1 MFEQSGGIEMN
12 LQELLEKDRERLSAS
27 LHQAGTPDQAV
38 PVIESEYDRMLYEYN
53 EGCSD
58 DFERR
63 CASVILQSARMSVP
77 LIDTIGET
85 KIWEQGGK
93 LLTDESK
100 KVRLSALALLIA
112 GVVLI
117 AASVLVLAGTD
128 QTLNKL
134 FASPAILAALI
145 IGLACLFFAGLFFRK
160 TTKASYSEKQLK
172 AEPRIDAE
180 RIYRC
185 MHAVALVADRNI
197 ADAIAARKLEDE
209 QSHQEPAADK
219 TDLSLYSDLLEA
231 QLAKDGE
238 YALDQISKVPFYL
251 HQKGIEA
258 VAYTEENRSWFDVI
272 PGEKQ
277 ETIRPALVK
286 DGRLLKKGIVSGEFV

>member
-1 MFEQSGGIEMN
+1 MNMN
-12 LQELLEKDRERLSAS
+12 LQELLEKDRERLLAS
-27 LHQAGTPDQAV
+27 LRQAGTPEQAV
-38 PVIESEYDRMLYEYN
+38 PVIESEYDRLLYAYN
-53 EGCSD
+53 EHCDD

-63 CASVILQSARMSVP
+63 CASMILQSARMSVP

-93 LLTDESK
+93 LLTDESR
-100 KVRLSALALLIA
+100 KVRLSALLLLAGGIILLTASIA
-112 GVVLI
+112 
-117 AASVLVLAGTD
+117 VLAGIETA
-128 QTLNKL
+128 LNRL
-134 FASPAILAALI
+134 FATPSILFALLA
-145 IGLACLFFAGLFFRK
+145 GLVCLFLGGLFFRK

-172 AEPRIDAE
+172 AEPRIDAD
-180 RIYRC
+180 RIYRAL
-185 MHAVALVADRNI
+185 HAVLLVADRNI
-197 ADAIAARKLEDE
+197 ADAVSLKRLEE
-209 QSHQEPAADK
+209 VQSAQEPAENKA
-219 TDLSLYSDLLEA
+219 DLSLYSDLLEA

-258 VAYTEENRSWFDVI
+258 VAYSEENRSWFDVI

-286 DGRLLKKGIVSGEFV
+286 DGRLLKKGIVSGK

>member
-1 MFEQSGGIEMN
+1 MN
-12 LQELLEKDRERLSAS
+12 LQEILEKDRERLIAS
-27 LHQAGTPDQAV
+27 LRQAGTPDQAV

-53 EGCSD
+53 EQCSD
-58 DFERR
+58 DYQRR
-63 CASVILQSARMSVP
+63 CASMILQSARMSVP

-93 LLTDESK
+93 LISGESK
-100 KVRLSALALLIA
+100 KVRMPAVLLLVCGIVIILASAA
-112 GVVLI
+112 
-117 AASVLVLAGTD
+117 VLAGPEEA
-128 QTLNKL
+128 LNNV
-134 FASPAILAALI
+134 FEMPAIGGGFILGI
-145 IGLACLFFAGLFFRK
+145 VFLFLSGLFFRK
-160 TTKASYSEKQLK
+160 TTKASYSDKELK

-180 RIYRC
+180 KIWRS

-197 ADAIAARKLEDE
+197 TDALAAKRLEEE
-209 QSHQEPAADK
+209 QNGQEPAEDK
-219 TDLSLYSDLLEA
+219 TDLALYSDLLEA

-258 VAYTEENRSWFDVI
+258 MEYSEEYRSWFDVI
-272 PGEKQ
+272 PGEKK

-286 DGRLLKKGIVSGEFV
+286 DGRLLKKGIVSGDF

>member
-1 MFEQSGGIEMN
+1 MIHMN
-12 LQELLEKDRERLSAS
+12 LQELLEKDRERLLAS
-27 LHQAGTPDQAV
+27 LRQAGTPEHAV
-38 PVIESEYDRMLYEYN
+38 PVIESEYDRLLYAYN
-53 EGCSD
+53 EHCED

-63 CASVILQSARMSVP
+63 CASMILQSARMSVP

-93 LLTDESK
+93 LLTNESR
-100 KVRLSALALLIA
+100 KVRLAAILLLAGGIILLTASIA
-112 GVVLI
+112 
-117 AASVLVLAGTD
+117 VLAGIETA
-128 QTLNKL
+128 LNRL
-134 FASPAILAALI
+134 FATPSILIALLA
-145 IGLACLFFAGLFFRK
+145 GLVCVFLGGLFFRK

-172 AEPRIDAE
+172 AEPRIDAD
-180 RIYRC
+180 RIYRAL
-185 MHAVALVADRNI
+185 HAVLLVADRNI
-197 ADAIAARKLEDE
+197 ADAVSLKRLEEE
-209 QSHQEPAADK
+209 QSAQEPAENKA
-219 TDLSLYSDLLEA
+219 DLSLYSDLLEA

-258 VAYTEENRSWFDVI
+258 VAYSEENRSWFDVI

-286 DGRLLKKGIVSGEFV
+286 DGRLLKKGIVSGK